1 MENQKKSEL
10 LNLALEA
17 SQEEREKSIELEV
30 GYDAEE
36 ERWDVIVRYVG
47 EIESLVSSSV
57 GVTKLLGNYAILNIP
72 ESQIERVS
80 LLPEI
85 TYMEKPKRLFFAVVS
100 GRSISC
106 MNPVQER
113 PPYLS
118 GRGVLVACI
127 DSGVDYTHPDFR
139 MEDGSTRILRLWDQT
154 AEGNPP
160 EGYRI
165 GTEFTKEQINE
176 ALEVG
181 NMRLSVDNSGHG
193 TAVLGIA
200 AGNGRSSQG
209 VYRGVA
215 WESEL
220 IVVKLGN
227 PGGLGFP
234 RTTELM
240 QGVDYVIR
248 QGIALGRP
256 VAINLSFGNNYGA
269 HDGQSLVETYLNE
282 VSGVGKTCICVGTG
296 NEGSS
301 GLHTSGSARNGETS
315 QIELSVG
322 ERERTLNLQIWKQ
335 YPDEMRIYLTAPNGE
350 QIGPFDQIQEAE
362 RFRIGGTNLLMYYG
376 EPSPYSTSQE
386 IYIDFLPV
394 DEWID
399 SGIWRIHIE
408 GVRILQGDFHMW
420 LPGGGVLGETTKF
433 LQPKP
438 DTTLTIPSTA
448 LKVISVAAY
457 DSRLQ
462 SYADFSGRGY
472 TRVVIQVKPDLAA
485 PGVNIRTTRVGG
497 GYENVSGTSFATP
510 FVTGAAALM
519 MEWGIVM
526 GNDPYLYGEKVK
538 SYLQRGARQL
548 PGEVKWPNE
557 KLGWGVLCL
566 KDSLPV

>member
-47 EIESLVSSSV
+47 EIESLVSASIE
-57 GVTKLLGNYAILNIP
+57 VTKLLGNYAILNIP

-165 GTEFTKEQINE
+165 GTEFTREQIDE

-181 NMRLSVDNSGHG
+181 NTRLSVDNSGHG

-209 VYRGVA
+209 IYRGVA

-350 QIGPFDQIQEAE
+350 QIGPFEQIQEAE
-362 RFRIGGTNLLMYYG
+362 RFRIGGTNLLVYYG